1 MHGLRL
7 IFQHEIAKIFKDKSL
22 IFGFF
27 VLPVLSLM
35 ITVGISMIRPT
46 TTQAEEYCMY
56 FYGLNLDRINIGELD
71 EKQIYVVSI
80 TEDPAQFMQ
89 SEQFHKYDVLVDFSD
104 LHNVNIYYHE
114 EDTVSSYL
122 KSSAD
127 SFVREI
133 YSELFR
139 GRHPEVTFRTV
150 LLEDLNKKE
159 ADNRLIAMLLPYMLI
174 LPLTANI
181 SNFAADTIA
190 GEKQRGTFYQA
201 LLSPIT
207 PLSLIMGKIWSVS
220 LISLFSSGI
229 YIGLDV
235 LGSKICEANGW
246 EDLFGFA
253 GIHVTTAEFLL
264 ILLYAVLLCYLFS
277 NLGIFISLF
286 CKNANQAQI
295 AQLPVTLACT
305 MAAMLAM
312 FRFGTSPMLHYL
324 IPVYNICIVFQDVLH
339 ARVQLANMAMVA
351 ISLFVMSVLLLIL
364 TLASYRS
371 EKVTE

>member
-7 IFQHEIAKIFKDKSL
+7 IFQHEIAKIFKDKSM

-27 VLPVLSLM
+27 VLPILSLM
-35 ITVGISMIRPT
+35 ITVGISVIRPT
-46 TTQAEEYCMY
+46 TTQAEEYTLF
-56 FYGLNLDRINIGELD
+56 FYGINMDRLNIGELD
-71 EKQIYVVSI
+71 EKQIYVVSV
-80 TEDPAQFMQ
+80 TEEPAVFMQ
-89 SEQFHKYDVLVDFSD
+89 SESFHKYDVLVDFSD

-114 EDTVSSYL
+114 EDTISSYL
-122 KSSAD
+122 KSTAD

-139 GRHPEVTFRTV
+139 GRHPDISFRKV
-150 LLEDLNKKE
+150 VAEDLNKKE
-159 ADNRLIAMLLPYMLI
+159 DDNRLIAMLLPYMLI

-181 SNFAADTIA
+181 SNFASDSIA

-201 LLSPIT
+201 LLSPVS

-235 LGSKICEANGW
+235 LGSKLCEANGW
-246 EDLFGFA
+246 EDVFGFA
-253 GIHVTTAEFLL
+253 GIKVSTAEFLL
-264 ILLYAVLLCYLFS
+264 ILLYALLLCYLFS
-277 NLGIFISLF
+277 NLGILISLF

-312 FRFGTSPMLHYL
+312 FRFGTSPILHYL

-339 ARVQLANMAMVA
+339 SRVKLANMMMVA
-351 ISLFVMSVLLLIL
+351 ISLFVMAFVLLVI
-364 TLASYRS
+364 TLLSYRS